1 MLTENGLW
9 IKDEINNNINII
21 NAERISNGI
30 LYDVTINQ
38 FTKNYE
44 NFNNILVDEV
54 NINNKQWVLKN
65 VNYSSG
71 SSSTQKSEN
80 ILFESN
86 FDADQINQLFSDLS
100 ALNFIELK

>member
-1 MLTENGLW
+1 MLFLLSLLILIIFYNLSSNLKFIYLDLKNKYSKDNKYLAVVTENGLW

-21 NAERISNGI
+21 NAEKISNGI

-65 VNYSSG
+65 
-71 SSSTQKSEN
+71 
-80 ILFESN
+80 
-86 FDADQINQLFSDLS
+86 
-100 ALNFIELK
+100 